1 MNNQEIE
8 FLPFAAINNFML
20 PEYRSQVLG
29 KVFSG
34 LSRQTNRNAGMLK
47 SLIKKYIRVP
57 GFRDS
62 SHAPAL
68 LIARNADQAF
78 EESSDFAARTIA
90 CWADLNQGL
99 AGEVFALLNERKW
112 EEILPL
118 DADRAAMPGFLTR
131 WPENESFDTIL
142 ASYKEKFPDAKSEDN
157 DISLMTVWLSGR
169 LPFYSEA
176 EEEEK

>member
-20 PEYRSQVLG
+20 PEYRSQVLS
-29 KVFSG
+29 KVISG
-34 LSRQTNRNAGMLK
+34 LSRQPNKNAGMLK
-47 SLIKKYIRVP
+47 SLIKKYIRVS

-68 LIARNADQAF
+68 LIARNADHAF

-90 CWADLNQGL
+90 CWADLKPEL
-99 AGEVFALLNERKW
+99 AKEVFELLEERGWKD
-112 EEILPL
+112 ILPL
-118 DADRAAMPGFLTR
+118 EADRAELPGFLTR
-131 WPENESFDTIL
+131 WPEKENFDSIL
-142 ASYKEKFPDAKSEDN
+142 AGYKEKFPDSKTEDN

-169 LPFYSEA
+169 LPFNSDT
-176 EEEEK
+176 EEEK